1 MSSGLRR
8 LLAALL
14 LALLATAACQQRAG
28 DGGDDGGDDG
38 RGDGG
43 DGLRLDQLL
52 GELDDTGFAR
62 AAAPRDFDFPA
73 DHGAHRDFRSE
84 WWYLTGQLGDA
95 AGRRYGFQI
104 TFFRFALAPP
114 IAAGDAS
121 GEAGAAPSRWR
132 SSEAWMAHFALS
144 DAAGE
149 RFIHHE
155 RFARGALGLAGA
167 DRDAHGRLQVW
178 LDDWRLEH
186 RGGDRWRLRARHG
199 ELSLALSLR
208 AQKPP
213 VLHGQRGLSQKGAAP
228 GNASYYYSLPRI
240 AADGELRIDGQRRAV
255 AGSAWLD
262 REWSTSSLDAGVA
275 GWDWLSLQLDDG
287 RELMLY
293 RLRRADG
300 SATPQSYAA
309 LIAADGALQILD
321 YAAVEW
327 TPTRHWRS
335 PAGRRYPVASRLR
348 IDALGAA
355 IELRPLFDAQELS
368 GALHYW
374 EGAMVAERA
383 GAVIGRGYL
392 ELTGYPPGQH

>member
-1 MSSGLRR
+1 MNSRAHR

-14 LALLATAACQQRAG
+14 LALLPLAACQQQAG
-28 DGGDDGGDDG
+28 DGRGDDGGD
-38 RGDGG
+38 GG
-43 DGLRLDQLL
+43 LQLDQLL
-52 GELDDTGFAR
+52 GEIDDTGFAR
-62 AAAPRDFDFPA
+62 AVAPRDFHFPA

-84 WWYLTGQLGDA
+84 WWYLTGQLGDT
-95 AGRRYGFQI
+95 AGHRYGFQI
-104 TFFRFALAPP
+104 TFFRFALAP
-114 IAAGDAS
+114 ADTTFD
-121 GEAGAAPSRWR
+121 ETNDDGADQSRWH
-132 SSEAWMAHFALS
+132 STEAWMAHFALS
-144 DAAGE
+144 DAAGG
-149 RFIHHE
+149 RFFHHE

-167 DRDAHGRLQVW
+167 ERAADGGLQVW

-186 RGGDRWRLRARHG
+186 RSGDHWRLRARHG
-199 ELSLALSLR
+199 ELALALALR

-213 VLHGQRGLSQKGAAP
+213 VLHGADGLSQKGAAP
-228 GNASYYYSLPRI
+228 GNASYYYSLPRL
-240 AADGELRIDGQRRAV
+240 AAEGELRIDGQRRAV
-255 AGSAWLD
+255 SGDAWLD

-309 LIAADGALQILD
+309 LIDADGGLRALD

-355 IELRPLFDAQELS
+355 IELRPLLDAQELD

-374 EGAMVAERA
+374 EGAMRAERD
-383 GAVIGRGYL
+383 GALIGRGYL
-392 ELTGYPPGQH
+392 EMTGYPPGRN